1 MASHDIYGGL
11 PAMTFPHAAT
21 VMDDTLAP
29 KSLGEALRLLRH
41 RSRVSR
47 DELARLVGVSA
58 GAVSN
63 YENDVSTP
71 PAPTLRR
78 TAAVLAGLLNVDVSR
93 LWEELGQVIDR
104 ADAER

>member
-1 MASHDIYGGL
+1 MITARASIV
-11 PAMTFPHAAT
+11 P
-21 VMDDTLAP
+21 DDALAP
-29 KSLGEALRLLRH
+29 RSLGEALRLLRH

-47 DELARLVGVSA
+47 DEFARLVGVSA

-63 YENDVSTP
+63 YENDVSVP

-78 TAAVLAGLLNVDVSR
+78 AATVLARLLELSPAD

-104 ADAER
+104 AGDSDR